1 MQKEEEEKRKKEA
14 SKAQKEK
21 EKREKAERPQIQQ
34 MKAKNDLQTQ
44 KTEVNSYELTID
56 GHKVSITK
64 DQWTQILIIKLL
76 MCGIPLLAKF
86 PKGHM
91 RLFALVAKNISLSSH
106 HHH

>member
-1 MQKEEEEKRKKEA
+1 
-14 SKAQKEK
+14 
-21 EKREKAERPQIQQ
+21 

-44 KTEVNSYELTID
+44 KTEVDSYELTTY

-91 RLFALVAKNISLSSH
+91 RLFALAAKDISLSSH

>member
-1 MQKEEEEKRKKEA
+1 MQKEEKEKRRKEA

-34 MKAKNDLQTQ
+34 MKARNDLQTQ
-44 KTEVNSYELTID
+44 KTEVDSYELTTY

-64 DQWTQILIIKLL
+64 DQWTKILIIKLL